1 MDFFEKVE
9 TAPKE
14 DLSWNIPEQ
23 KQGKVNIIGGSAQS
37 FRTEIKTAEFLNEKY
52 PLEEVRLVLPENL
65 KTKLPPLPNFY
76 FVPATES
83 GSIADSQ
90 MLRDVLNAADFNL
103 VLGDLSKNSITSKA
117 VASACE
123 SSEKMTLLT
132 RDSVDI
138 VAENNPEKLLMN
150 ENIVLFASLPQLQK
164 LLKAVYYPKMLLLTQ
179 PLMQVAEVLHKFTLS
194 YPVAIVTINN
204 GQILLAENGSV
215 KAVAL
220 EKSGYSALM
229 IWNGELAAKIVAINL
244 YNPNNFIDATL
255 TAIMK

>member
-23 KQGKVNIIGGSAQS
+23 KQGKVNIIGGSLQN

-52 PLEEVRLVLPENL
+52 PLEEVRLVLPEKL
-65 KTKLPPLPNFY
+65 KTKLPTLPNFC

-90 MLRDVLNAADFNL
+90 MLRDAFNAVDFNL
-103 VLGDLSKNSITSKA
+103 VLGDLSRNSITGKA

-132 RDSVDI
+132 RDSIDLI
-138 VAENNPEKLLMN
+138 ADNNPERLLMN
-150 ENIVLFASLPQLQK
+150 ENLILFASVPQLQK
-164 LLKAVYYPKMLLLTQ
+164 LIKAVYYPKMLLLSQ

-194 YPVAIVTINN
+194 YPVAIITLNN
-204 GQILLAENGSV
+204 GQILVAENGTV

-229 IWNGELAAKIVAINL
+229 IWNGELAAKIVAMNL